1 MPDRWLFFDTL
12 RRVFEEL
19 GYDVKYVSNYTDV
32 DDKIINEAKKRNISE
47 LELTDEMIQRVEKIK
62 ELLNT
67 KKLYKAPRVTQTM
80 EDVISFIDELVMNGY
95 AYPKDGDVF
104 FDTSKVVDYGCLS
117 NQKMDDL
124 KVGAR
129 IEENDKKESP
139 LDFVLWK
146 KRRSRGIKWQSRY
159 SLGRPGW
166 HTECVVM
173 IKKSWANS
181 SISMAAARICASRI
195 MKMKEPRLKLYSIL
209 I

>member
-1 MPDRWLFFDTL
+1 MKIYNTKTLKIEEFKPIKEGEVKMYVCGPTVYSDIHIGNARPMVVFDTL

-67 KKLYKAPRVTQTM
+67 RKLYKAPRVTQTM

-124 KVGAR
+124 KIGAR

-146 KRRSRGIKWQSRY
+146 K
-159 SLGRPGW
+159 
-166 HTECVVM
+166 TE
-173 IKKSWANS
+173 
-181 SISMAAARICASRI
+181 
-195 MKMKEPRLKLYSIL
+195 
-209 I
+209 